1 MRLDDLVQQMSLIRS
16 DIETGALS
24 RGWGP
29 FAATS
34 ERFLTELVARL
45 EDGGFHDPPWVR
57 ELLIEAD
64 ILYIAAL
71 RMPATRT
78 PPWRLAGAAIER
90 EHKPVLRNL
99 LLGVFCHVAYDLVV
113 TLATRINPGDVRQ
126 REDFVRIND
135 IIAGAIDGVQGEIR
149 AGAPA
154 WVTYADIGFSRF
166 DELATWL
173 MFKYTRARAF
183 EDAGRLAR
191 GQLTLDDVARR
202 STRLIRALTIV
213 PF

>member
-1 MRLDDLVQQMSLIRS
+1 MSLIS
-16 DIETGALS
+16 EDIRAETLS

-45 EDGGFHDPPWVR
+45 EDGRFHDPRWVR

-64 ILYIAAL
+64 LLYIAAV
-71 RMPATRT
+71 RVPATRT
-78 PPWRLAGAAIER
+78 APWKIAAAAIER
-90 EHKPVLRNL
+90 EHKPVMRNL

-113 TLATRINPGDVRQ
+113 TLATRITPGDVRQ

-149 AGAPA
+149 AGTPE
-154 WVTYADIGFSRF
+154 WVTYADIGFSRL
-166 DELATWL
+166 DELATWA

-183 EDAGRLAR
+183 EDAGRVAN
-191 GQLTLDDVARR
+191 GTLTVADVERR
-202 STRLIRALTIV
+202 SVRLIRALVYV
-213 PF
+213 PL

>member
-1 MRLDDLVQQMSLIRS
+1 MSSISLDVRR
-16 DIETGALS
+16 GALS

-34 ERFLTELVARL
+34 ERFLTELIARL
-45 EDGGFHDPPWVR
+45 DDGGFHDPRWVR

-64 ILYIAAL
+64 ILYVQAVRVPAL
-71 RMPATRT
+71 RTPA
-78 PPWRLAGAAIER
+78 WQIAGAAIER
-90 EHKPVLRNL
+90 EHKPVMRNL
-99 LLGVFCHVAYDLVV
+99 LLGVFSHVAYDLVV
-113 TLATRINPGDVRQ
+113 TLATRVTAGDARQ

-149 AGAPA
+149 AGTPE
-154 WVTYADIGFSRF
+154 WVTYADIGIGRL
-166 DELATWL
+166 DELATWA

-183 EDAGRLAR
+183 EDAGRVAN
-191 GQLTLDDVARR
+191 GQLTLDEVTRR
-202 STRLIRALTIV
+202 SVHLIRALAIL